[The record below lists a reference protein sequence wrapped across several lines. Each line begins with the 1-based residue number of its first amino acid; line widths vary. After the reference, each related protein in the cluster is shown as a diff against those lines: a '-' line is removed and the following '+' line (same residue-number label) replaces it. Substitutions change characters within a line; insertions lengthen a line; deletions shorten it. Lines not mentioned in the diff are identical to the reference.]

1 MPPVGSLPNHHVS
14 YPGRLVKRVL
24 IASDSKAMRDEVKAV
39 LSTKDFE
46 IREVASG
53 EHVLPA
59 VAEEAFDLV
68 ICDFQVGNRGGMAI
82 TLDVRLEEGAGRI
95 EPVAVLLLLD
105 RRADVFLARRS
116 DADGFLVKPLDPM
129 RLRRAITSIL
139 DGGSYEDDSYKPA
152 RSAAAI

>member
-1 MPPVGSLPNHHVS
+1 M
-14 YPGRLVKRVL
+14 KRIL
-24 IASDSKAMRDEVKAV
+24 IASDSKAVRDEVKAV
-39 LSTKDFE
+39 LSSKDVE
-46 IREVASG
+46 VREVASG
-53 EHVLPA
+53 EQVLPA
-59 VAEEAFDLV
+59 VASEAFDLV

-95 EPVAVLLLLD
+95 DAVSVLLLLD

-129 RLRRAITSIL
+129 RLRRAITAIL
-139 DGGSYEDDSYKPA
+139 EGGSYEDESYKPA